1 MRIGAWLVSSHAG
14 VIRCYIDGTEAYQ
27 IDEVTEERDLGVV
40 FTCDLKFHKHINSVI
55 KGQLQWKNNLCSYGS
70 LLII

>member
-1 MRIGAWLVSSHAG
+1 MACQFPG

-40 FTCDLKFHKHINSVI
+40 FTCDLKFQKHINSVI
-55 KGQLQWKNNLCSYGS
+55 KKANTW
-70 LLII
+70 

>member
-1 MRIGAWLVSSHAG
+1 MACQFPG

-55 KGQLQWKNNLCSYGS
+55 KKANTWYY
-70 LLII
+70 